1 MKKGTM
7 CLKHG
12 YLSLENAFFSLTEFL
27 ESGTVSF
34 ISMLLSP
41 SLYRTW
47 HIEAGLI
54 VYFTLN

>member
-1 MKKGTM
+1 M
-7 CLKHG
+7 CLKHR